1 MQIKYGSISNLLHL
15 EKQVSSSMAV
25 FRVSDFDIIYLS
37 YDEPNAEENYA
48 DLLRKVP
55 WAKRVHGIEG
65 SDAAHKA
72 CAELSETKRFI
83 TIDGDNKIHHGFID
97 EVIDFKE
104 DIDLENSVISWSGY
118 NIVNGLTYGNG
129 GIKCWPK
136 DVVLNMRTHE
146 NADPNNPNAQVDF
159 CWDLNY
165 VQVSKTYS
173 EVYNNAT
180 PQQAWR
186 AGFREGVKMS
196 LHEGVKL
203 DTDVFSKRVH
213 RKNLQRLK
221 IWQTVGMDVPN
232 GIWAI
237 YGAREGCYKTN
248 CTDWDYVN
256 VRDFE
261 YLNDLWNNHY
271 SKIPEDQLR
280 YEIMGLGETLRHELD
295 LDIPVDPYDDDQSK
309 FFKSVYINPERVA
322 VEFEKTETSDYDIVM
337 ISYDEPDCEENYQEL
352 KKRFPRAKRIHGVK
366 GIHQAHIEAAKL
378 CTTELFWAVDGDAQI
393 VDDFN
398 FDYASPDDEKDF
410 VKVWRSRN
418 PINDLEYGYGGV
430 KLLPRS
436 LTEHMDTSKPDMTTS
451 ISRKFKPIQQVSNIT
466 AFNSDEF
473 RTWRSAFRECTKLS
487 SKTIARQKNEET
499 EKRLEAW
506 TTRGHDRR
514 FGQYA
519 LDGAR
524 AGMEFGISNGVDL
537 RVINDFDWLREQF
550 NNYYYPKDDKEYTP
564 AEIKNSAKEY
574 TPAKIAKD
582 DYVKDMLDRFEIL
595 YEGDLSNVRRFYND
609 GDLSSIFKLSDN
621 DELRKAVIEK
631 NLHSIF
637 RLLDINEDF
646 RKAVIEKNLHSVF
659 RLLPINEDFRKAVV
673 EKNIHSIF
681 RLTDADED
689 LRKAVVEENL
699 HSIFRVVDAD
709 EDLRKAVIEE
719 NLHSIFRLTNADDDL
734 RKAVVEENLHSLAR
748 LMPDISNEF
757 KLLNNDKLALYNV
770 LEKYTDS
777 KFVKPLKYMHNQNI
791 AYDKDCFSRGQI
803 ASKKWLVDTV
813 KDLDLDLGLVYLCA
827 GWYATIVP
835 MLLENSI
842 KFDAIRSFDIDPDVW
857 QIAEIFNKDLLLD
870 GWKFKA
876 QTKDIFDI
884 NYHRHVYTTIKSNG
898 IQEECKD
905 SPDTIVNTSCEHIEN
920 FEEWFAKIPN
930 GKLVILQSN
939 NYYSVEEHVNC
950 VKDSL
955 HFAQMA
961 PFSTEYFTGELPLD
975 KYTRF
980 MRIGRK

>member
-1 MQIKYGSISNLLHL
+1 
-15 EKQVSSSMAV
+15 MAV

-48 DLLRKVP
+48 DLLTKVP

-72 CAELSETKRFI
+72 CAELSETSRFI
-83 TIDGDNKIHHGFID
+83 TIDGDNKVHSGFID
-97 EVIDFKE
+97 EIIDFKE
-104 DIDLENSVISWSGY
+104 DVDLENSVISWSGY
-118 NIVNGLTYGNG
+118 NIINGLTYGNG

-159 CWDLNY
+159 CWDLKY
-165 VQVSKTYS
+165 LQVSKTYS
-173 EVYNNAT
+173 QVFNNAT

-203 DTDVFSKRVH
+203 DTDTFSKRVH

-221 IWQTVGMDVPN
+221 IWQTVGMDVHN

-261 YLNDLWNNHY
+261 YLNDLWNNEY

-295 LDIPVDPYDDDQSK
+295 LDIPTDPYDDDQSK

-322 VEFEKTETSDYDIVM
+322 VEFEKKETSEYDIVM
-337 ISYDEPDCEENYQEL
+337 ISYDEPDCEENFKEL
-352 KKRFPRAKRIHGVK
+352 KKRFPRVKRIHGVK

-378 CTTELFWAVDGDAQI
+378 CTTELFWVVDGDAQI
-393 VDDFN
+393 VNDFN
-398 FDYASPDDEKDF
+398 FDYASPDDEKDY
-410 VKVWRSRN
+410 VKVWRSCN

-430 KLLPRS
+430 KLLPRA

-473 RTWRSAFRECTKLS
+473 RTWRSAFRECAKLS

-506 TTRGHDRR
+506 TTRGQDRR

-519 LDGAR
+519 LDGAS
-524 AGMEFGISNGVDL
+524 AGVEFGLSNGVDL
-537 RVINDFDWLREQF
+537 TLINDFDWLREQF
-550 NNYYYPKDDKEYTP
+550 NNYYFNDTVTIGQVDLDTE
-564 AEIKNSAKEY
+564 
-574 TPAKIAKD
+574 
-582 DYVKDMLDRFEIL
+582 VQDMLDRFEML
-595 YEGDLSNVRRFYND
+595 YEGDIANVRRFYND
-609 GDLSSIFKLSDN
+609 KDLSSIFKLSNN

-631 NLHSIF
+631 NIHSIF
-637 RLLDINEDF
+637 RLLET
-646 RKAVIEKNLHSVF
+646 E
-659 RLLPINEDFRKAVV
+659 
-673 EKNIHSIF
+673 
-681 RLTDADED
+681 ED
-689 LRKAVVEENL
+689 LRKAVVEQNL
-699 HSIFRVVDAD
+699 HSIFRIAKGDT
-709 EDLRKAVIEE
+709 DLRKAV
-719 NLHSIFRLTNADDDL
+719 L
-734 RKAVVEENLHSLAR
+734 EENLHSLAR

-777 KFVKPLKYMHNQNI
+777 NFVKPLKYMYNENI
-791 AYDKDCFSRGQI
+791 AYDKDCFSRGQL

-835 MLLENSI
+835 MLVENKI
-842 KFDAIRSFDIDPDVW
+842 KFDAIRSFDIDPEVW
-857 QIAEIFNKDLLLD
+857 KIAEIFNKDLLLD

-898 IQEECKD
+898 IEEQCKD
-905 SPDTIVNTSCEHIEN
+905 APDTIVNTSCEHIEN

-939 NYYSVEEHVNC
+939 NYYSIEEHVNC

-955 HFAQMA
+955 HFAKMA